1 VLKAITEQPVEPGLK
16 AVNQLNQLLQDTLPA
31 GVRDLF
37 ELKERAEVVVEPD
50 EMKQYI
56 QTHL

>member
-16 AVNQLNQLLQDTLPA
+16 AVNQLNQLLQDTLPS